1 MAMRVMARRFVAQVE
16 SSSLRSSMRQT
27 RFRSDKNILSE
38 EEKAAENI
46 YIRSPPCV
54 PCRYYRQLI
63 SSEAS
68 VFSLVFC
75 ALDPSDAAHAERK
88 EQEQAEKHARKG
100 LTDATPPPVSPVT
113 PAKAETP
120 AATQEGSYRNTAVVA
135 GVIAAAAAY
144 WLLSGSSKKE
154 EKEH

>member
-46 YIRSPPCV
+46 YIR
-54 PCRYYRQLI
+54 
-63 SSEAS
+63 
-68 VFSLVFC
+68 
-75 ALDPSDAAHAERK
+75 RK

>member
-1 MAMRVMARRFVAQVE
+1 MKDVL
-16 SSSLRSSMRQT
+16 SWPTRQWRLLLT
-27 RFRSDKNILSE
+27 IL
-38 EEKAAENI
+38 
-46 YIRSPPCV
+46 V
-54 PCRYYRQLI
+54 LLQ
-63 SSEAS
+63 
-68 VFSLVFC
+68 
-75 ALDPSDAAHAERK
+75 
-88 EQEQAEKHARKG
+88 G